1 MYDIMIHMST
11 EKSKPLSFNTADEVR
26 AALKKCA
33 DKKKSAVL
41 SGFFKT
47 GKGEYGEGDI
57 FLGVTVPA
65 QRTIAR
71 ASPAL
76 PLAETALLLADPVHE
91 CRLTGA
97 LVLVEQYRR
106 AGESDRAAIYRFYA
120 THLDGINNWD
130 LVDLSAPKIMGA
142 HLLVRKEERKILYR
156 LAKSKD
162 LWRRRVSVLSTYS
175 FIKHGDFADTL
186 ALAEILLHDTHD
198 LMHKAV
204 GWMLREIGK
213 MDLEA
218 EEQFLRKHYRVMPR
232 TMLRYAIEKFPEGKR
247 RVYLKK

>member
-1 MYDIMIHMST
+1 M
-11 EKSKPLSFNTADEVR
+11 EKSKPLSFTTAGEVR
-26 AALKKCA
+26 SELKKSA

-57 FLGVTVPA
+57 FLGVTVPV
-65 QRTIAR
+65 QRSIAR
-71 ASPAL
+71 RALDL
-76 PLAETALLLADPVHE
+76 PLSETALLLADPVHE

-106 AGESDRAAIYRFYA
+106 AGDTGRLAIYRFYT

-142 HLLVRKEERKILYR
+142 HLAERKSERKILYR

-162 LWRRRVSVLSTYS
+162 LWKRRVAVLSTYT
-175 FIKHGDFADTL
+175 FIKRGDFADTL
-186 ALAEILLHDTHD
+186 ALAEILLHDTQD

-213 MDLEA
+213 IDLEA

-232 TMLRYAIEKFPEGKR
+232 TMLRYAIEKFPEGKKNF
-247 RVYLKK
+247 YMGK